1 MTSGVKA
8 GPVILDEWADFLTA
22 LEFLDALVFSGCFSF
37 FLDAVVF
44 SGCFSFFFWVLCFF
58 FWMLYFF
65 FDSLIFFSEI
75 CLIYF
80 L

>member
-44 SGCFSFFFWVLCFF
+44 SGCFSFFFLGALFF
-58 FWMLYFF
+58 FLDALFF
-65 FDSLIFFSEI
+65 F
-75 CLIYF
+75 
-80 L
+80 